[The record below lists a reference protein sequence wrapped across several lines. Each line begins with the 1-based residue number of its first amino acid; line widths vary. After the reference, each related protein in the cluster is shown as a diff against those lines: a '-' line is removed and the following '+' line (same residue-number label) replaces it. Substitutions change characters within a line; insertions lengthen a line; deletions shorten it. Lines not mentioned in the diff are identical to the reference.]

1 MNNLLSESQIR
12 ELNVE
17 DKLELITLL
26 WDSLPE
32 VPDAP
37 PPEWH
42 QELLDERL
50 ERANKSPDSGIPW
63 SEVRDRLRRKP

>member
-1 MNNLLSESQIR
+1 MTPFLSESQINQ
-12 ELNVE
+12 LNTA
-17 DKLELITLL
+17 DKLELITRL

-32 VPDAP
+32 VPELP
-37 PPEWH
+37 PPDWH